1 MGVSRLSFL
10 IPTVA
15 CIVAIQ
21 AAEPTRVVRDVV
33 IDGTKRV
40 HEERVRFLLEV
51 RSTKTYSD
59 AQLRQAVADDVRAIE
74 KMGPFTGTRGELRF
88 SDDGREVTII
98 YHFTELPYV
107 AKVALA
113 GIGYFDREKAEKI
126 LTTKVGSYLNP
137 MLLENDR
144 RAVERLFQDSGHR
157 WCRVRADTAEDRGNI
172 SVVFVVELG
181 QDVEVGQVNYIGLP
195 DGARPL
201 AIDKVLLMPKGASYQ
216 PELVDLDAQAVVRK
230 LQDLGWLD
238 AKLVS
243 VQREVQ
249 DYVRPNEARRRH
261 GPDLAP
267 DGYFNDRM
275 ILTYTVD
282 AGARYRLG
290 KVSFVGNTIATQ
302 QQLRSAFGMPEGAW
316 FKRDDLEGEPR
327 AGGSIGAIERSRRVI
342 SNQGYARCR
351 LAQDRH
357 QDLENHIVDLVLHV
371 SEGRKY
377 RIGRVD
383 IQGNE
388 HTRDAVV
395 RRALFLNPGDLWN
408 DDARDESR
416 DQINRTGVF
425 KSTPPRPVAV
435 EMDFPDDR
443 PEEVDLIARVEED
456 STGSVNFQVG
466 YSSAT
471 KLFGS
476 VGYTERNFDLL
487 GFVTSGI
494 EHFRGAN
501 QSLEFQASWSEPAT
515 QVSATWTNPH
525 VMDGPYSLSTTASR
539 SDSTLREWAERR
551 ITGSGT
557 VGRNFLK
564 NRLNINLGY
573 SYTDLK
579 ITNLQITAPDDALA
593 GKYYLNTWT
602 LGQNYDRLKPSRIAP
617 TSGFALS
624 ATQGV
629 TGDFMPSSAD
639 FAEYTGKGDAFVPV
653 AEFEDGGVT
662 YFHLSA
668 RWREEEALGETPI
681 VPFYQRYRDGGA
693 APRHRGFDYDDLS
706 PKQINRN
713 GFLSNIGGTR
723 NALATL
729 EFSVPVQ
736 QTNEGVRLIAFAD
749 YGNVWAEGEAVDY
762 KDLRTAIGFG
772 VRFPIQ
778 IPVALD
784 FAWLLQRRPGES
796 ASHVQFGLGNI
807 RF

>member
-1 MGVSRLSFL
+1 MGLSRLSFL
-10 IPTVA
+10 IPAIACAATV
-15 CIVAIQ
+15 Q
-21 AAEPTRVVRDVV
+21 AVEPTRVVHDVV

-40 HEERVRFLLEV
+40 HQERVRFLLEV
-51 RSTKTYSD
+51 RPTKTYTD

-74 KMGPFTGTRGELRF
+74 KMGPFERTSSELKY
-88 SDDGREVTII
+88 SPDGREVSVV

-107 AKVALA
+107 ASVAWEGL
-113 GIGYFDREKAEKI
+113 GYFDKEKAVKV

-144 RAVERLFQDSGHR
+144 RAVERLFQDLGHR

-172 SVVFVVELG
+172 SVIFAVELG
-181 QDVEVGQVNYIGLP
+181 QDVEVGQVNYVGLP

-201 AIDKVLLMPKGASYQ
+201 AMDKVLLMPKGAAYQ

-238 AKLVS
+238 ATLVG

-249 DYVRPNEARRRH
+249 DYVRPNEPRRRH
-261 GPDLAP
+261 GPDIAP

-275 ILTYTVD
+275 VLTYTVNP
-282 AGARYRLG
+282 GGRYTLG
-290 KVSFVGNTIATQ
+290 KVSFIGNTVANQ
-302 QQLRSAFGMPEGAW
+302 EQLRTAFAMPEGAW

-327 AGGSIGAIERSRRVI
+327 PGGNVGAIEHARRVI

-351 LAQDRH
+351 VMPDRRR
-357 QDLENHIVDLVLHV
+357 DLEHHIVDLVLHV

-388 HTRDAVV
+388 HTRDAVI
-395 RRALFLNPGDLWN
+395 RRGMYLNPGDLWN

-416 DQINRTGVF
+416 DQIGRTGVF
-425 KSTPPRPVAV
+425 KSQPPRPVAV
-435 EMDFPDDR
+435 ESEFPDDR
-443 PEEVDLIARVEED
+443 PDEVDLVARVDED

-471 KLFGS
+471 KIFGS

-487 GFVTSGI
+487 GFITGGI
-494 EHFRGAN
+494 DHFRGAN
-501 QSLEFQASWSEPAT
+501 QSLEFQASWSQPAT

-525 VMDGPYSLSTTASR
+525 VLDGPYSLSTTGSR
-539 SDSTLREWAERR
+539 SDNTLREWTERR
-551 ITGSGT
+551 ISGSGT
-557 VGRNFLK
+557 VGRNFLN
-564 NRLNINLGY
+564 NRLNLNLSY
-573 SYTDLK
+573 TYTDLK
-579 ITNLQITAPDDALA
+579 IRTVEATAPDDAVE
-593 GKYYLNTWT
+593 GYYYLNTWT
-602 LGQNYDRLKPSRIAP
+602 LGQSYDRLKPNRNAP

-624 ATQGV
+624 ATEGV
-629 TGDFMPSSAD
+629 TGDFMPASAD
-639 FAEYTGKGDAFVPV
+639 FAEYTGKGDAFLPM

-668 RWREEEALGETPI
+668 RYREEESLGDTPF

-693 APRHRGFDYDDLS
+693 APRHRGFEYDDLG
-706 PKQINRN
+706 PTQINRN
-713 GFLSNIGGTR
+713 GFLSRIGGTR

-736 QTNEGVRLIAFAD
+736 RTNEGVRAIAFID
-749 YGNVWAEGEAVDY
+749 YGNVWAEGRAVDY
-762 KDLRTAIGFG
+762 RDLRTAIGFG
-772 VRFPIQ
+772 IRFPIQ